1 VCPFVHSFGS
11 VSKLDSESNPFI
23 RCVAL
28 LNEQVY
34 STNLVFYYCLMLLGP
49 IIMGGKRDVQIV
61 YDQYAKHGV
70 EVPKL

>member
-28 LNEQVY
+28 LNEQMY
-34 STNLVFYYCLMLLGP
+34 STILVFHYSLMLLVLWFLMP
-49 IIMGGKRDVQIV
+49 LTHKPFAAV
-61 YDQYAKHGV
+61 
-70 EVPKL
+70 